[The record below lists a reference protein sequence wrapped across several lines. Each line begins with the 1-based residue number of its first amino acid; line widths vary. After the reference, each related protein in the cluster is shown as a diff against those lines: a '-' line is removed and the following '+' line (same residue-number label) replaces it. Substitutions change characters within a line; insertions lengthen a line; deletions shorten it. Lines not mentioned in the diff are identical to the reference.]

1 MLYRHRYL
9 TKDKFDNFYV
19 TKEMEV
25 LDARRE
31 EMKKDAIFPLKG
43 KESRRY
49 VTISKKISS
58 KACC

>member
-19 TKEMEV
+19 TSQVEA

-31 EMKKDAIFPLKG
+31 EAGREAILPLKG

-49 VTISKKISS
+49 VNLSE
-58 KACC
+58 